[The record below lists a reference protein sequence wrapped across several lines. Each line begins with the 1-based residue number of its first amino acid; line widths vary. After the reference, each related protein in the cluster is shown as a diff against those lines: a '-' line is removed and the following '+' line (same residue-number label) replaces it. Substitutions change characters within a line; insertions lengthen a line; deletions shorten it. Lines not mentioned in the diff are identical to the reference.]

1 MNRSASRTLLQIG
14 ALGTLGTL
22 AIGSSAW
29 AATVQLK
36 LEVPRLNV
44 AEYHRPYIAV
54 WVEKAG
60 ESGPAVAQLAVWYDT
75 KKQNNAGTKWL
86 KDMRQWWRKSG
97 RDLTMPVDGVSAATR
112 APGEHTLTYASAKS
126 PLDKL
131 PAGDYQV
138 VLEASREGG
147 GREVV
152 RVPFR
157 WQPKAAASASAEGRE
172 ELGTVSV
179 QVRP

>member
-1 MNRSASRTLLQIG
+1 MKRHHGVTMTLSLPLLSSPALAADLAVKFTLPQLQ
-14 ALGTLGTL
+14 
-22 AIGSSAW
+22 
-29 AATVQLK
+29 
-36 LEVPRLNV
+36 V
-44 AEYHRPYIAV
+44 AEYHRPYVAI
-54 WVEKAG
+54 WVEKPDQAF
-60 ESGPAVAQLAVWYDT
+60 VANLNVLYDL
-75 KKQNNAGTKWL
+75 KKRDNAGTKWL

-97 RDLTMPVDGVSAATR
+97 RDLSMPVDGVSAATR
-112 APGEHTLTYASAKS
+112 APGEHTLTYAGAKS

-138 VLEASREGG
+138 VIEASREAG

-157 WQPKAAASASAEGRE
+157 WQPKAASVTSAQGRE
-172 ELGTVSV
+172 ELGPVSV